1 MYLIII
7 AKTIV
12 LYVLIVLI
20 DRMIDKK
27 EVGKLTMIEFLV
39 SLLIV
44 ELFFFMFITND
55 RFLWMLLIP
64 IAILIILQFL
74 FHYGMEHNRRLRNW
88 IDRKPTVII
97 KDGTLNFKE
106 MASLH
111 YSFDQLLSDLHEQGY
126 HSIEEVPCA
135 ILKTN
140 GKLSIL
146 RNTHDQ
152 PLPLIVD
159 GHIDQEKI
167 QEIRK
172 DVSWLMNVLKKKQ
185 IDLKEVFYAF
195 YTNQKVYIIKKEKT

>member
-20 DRMIDKK
+20 DRMIGKK

-44 ELFFFMFITND
+44 ELFFFMLIIND

-74 FHYGMEHNRRLRNW
+74 FHYGMEHSRRLRNW

-185 IDLKEVFYAF
+185 IDLEEVFYAF

>member
-44 ELFFFMFITND
+44 ELFFFMLIIND

-106 MASLH
+106 VVSLH

-140 GKLSIL
+140 GQLSIL

>member
-44 ELFFFMFITND
+44 ELFFFMLIIND

-106 MASLH
+106 VVSLH

-185 IDLKEVFYAF
+185 IDLEEVFYAF